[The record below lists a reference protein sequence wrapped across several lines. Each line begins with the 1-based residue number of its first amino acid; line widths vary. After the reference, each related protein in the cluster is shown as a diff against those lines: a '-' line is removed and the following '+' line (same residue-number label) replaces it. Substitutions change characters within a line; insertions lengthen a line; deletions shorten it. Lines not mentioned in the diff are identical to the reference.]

1 MSAEPF
7 VHLHLH
13 TQYSLLDGSIRIDA
27 LMRRAKELNMPAVAI
42 TDHGNMYGVVEFVK
56 TALEYGIKPIV
67 GCEVYMAAGSMHD
80 KQPVSGRAE
89 TYHFTLL
96 AKDNIGYHN
105 LIKLVSAAH
114 IDGFYYKPRIDKEL
128 LRKHSEG
135 LIGLSGCFKGEINQ
149 ALIAENPAK
158 ARQSVQE
165 FIDIFGH
172 ENFFIELHDH
182 GMEQQARTNPILIE
196 FAREFNLGLVA
207 TNDVHFLNKLDHEA
221 HDVMICI
228 GTQSMVQDEKRMR
241 YSPELYFKSGDEMQ
255 ALFHA
260 TPEAISNTLA
270 IADRCNVTLD
280 FGVTKYPSYQC
291 PDGLTAEEY
300 MRQICN
306 AGFEE
311 RYGKDADPVL
321 RERLEYELGV
331 LVKTGFI
338 DYFLITWDFIRYA
351 KEQGIPVGP
360 GRGSAAGAMVAYVM
374 KITDIDPIRFGLLFE
389 RFMNPERVS
398 PPDIDIDFC
407 QQRRGEVIDYV
418 RQKYGN
424 RAVSQIITFG
434 TMGAKSVVRDVGRV
448 LGWSYGDGDR
458 LAKMIPL
465 ELNIT
470 LTGKESKDPATGEK
484 KFNKGAIDKNPDLRK
499 AVETEPATAQ
509 LWEYAVFLEGI
520 TRNSGVHAAGVVI
533 SDRDLSD
540 YIPLSKSSEGEIVSQ
555 YAMGPLTDLG
565 LLKMDFLGLKTL
577 TIIRDAEDLIRQ
589 HDDSFRI
596 ANIVLE
602 NQPTFDLLNRAE
614 IIGIFQ
620 LDGGMASWCRSFDF
634 KSIDDIY
641 ALSALYRPGPMEF
654 IPDYVK
660 RKKGQKKIKY
670 AHPLLKE
677 VCGDTYGIFIYQEQV
692 MQAARVLAGYTLGG
706 ADNLRRAMG
715 KKDAAKMAKERKLF
729 VSGCAEHHQI
739 EAALADEIFDLLEK
753 FAGYGFNKS
762 HAAAYG
768 WISYQTAYLKANHPV
783 EFMAALLSN
792 EVNNTDK
799 ISIFVAECQRMGI
812 RILPPD
818 VNGSLLKFRPVVFEE
833 KPAIRFGLAAI
844 KNVGEAAMTAAIA
857 EREANGAYKSLED
870 FCARIDSKAANRRVI
885 ESLIRCGAF
894 DFTKIDRA
902 VLFASVEAVLASAA
916 SAHRDKASGQESLFE
931 MFETAPA
938 PTTLAELPHVE
949 PWSQAE
955 RLSAEK
961 ELLGFYVTG
970 HPLDSWR
977 ETLESGSFVSIAAMS
992 GFEDKSVVT
1001 AAGML
1006 TTVEKRFTKK
1016 DNKPY
1021 AICQLEDLT
1030 GQAEIMV
1037 WPEAFS
1043 SCGSLLETGKVV
1055 QVTAKLDKREEKPR
1069 LVASEFKVIKETKG
1083 AGSIRL
1089 TVQHELVEVEELAR
1103 IRETLHRFP
1112 GKTPVILN
1120 FQFGTG
1126 ERVVMKTGPK
1136 YHVQDSE
1143 ELRLALD
1150 GWLR

>member
-13 TQYSLLDGSIRIDA
+13 TEYSLLDGSIRIDD
-27 LMRRAKELNMPAVAI
+27 LMKRAKEMNMPAVAI
-42 TDHGNMYGVVEFVK
+42 TDHGNMFGVVEFVQS
-56 TALEYGIKPIV
+56 ALKHGIKPIV
-67 GCEVYMAAGSMHD
+67 GCEVYMAAGSMLE
-80 KQPVSGRAE
+80 KQAATARAE
-89 TYHFTLL
+89 TYHFTML
-96 AKDNIGYHN
+96 AKDNVGYHN
-105 LIKLVSAAH
+105 LLKLVSAGH

-128 LRKHSEG
+128 LRQHSAG
-135 LIGLSGCFKGEINQ
+135 LIGLSGCLKGEINQ
-149 ALIAENPAK
+149 ALIADNPAK

-172 ENFFIELHDH
+172 ENFYLELHDH
-182 GMEQQARTNPILIE
+182 GIEQQAKCNPFLIE
-196 FAREFNLGLVA
+196 FAKEFNLGLVA
-207 TNDVHFLNKLDHEA
+207 ANDVHFLDRSQHEA

-228 GTQSMVQDEKRMR
+228 GTQSMVHDEKRMH
-241 YSPELYFKSGDEMQ
+241 YSPELYFKSGDEMT
-255 ALFHA
+255 ALFPH
-260 TPEAISNTLA
+260 TPEAISNTLS
-270 IADRCNVTLD
+270 IAERCNVTLD
-280 FGVTKYPSYQC
+280 FGVTKYPAYQC
-291 PDGLTAEEY
+291 PEGYTAEQY
-300 MRQICN
+300 MREICWL
-306 AGFEE
+306 GFEQ
-311 RYGKDADPVL
+311 RYGKDADPTL
-321 RERLEYELGV
+321 AERLEYELGI

-374 KITDIDPIRFGLLFE
+374 QITDIDPIRFGLLFE

-407 QQRRGEVIDYV
+407 QQRRGEVIEYV

-448 LGWSYGDGDR
+448 LGYSYGDGDR
-458 LAKMIPL
+458 IAKMIPL
-465 ELNIT
+465 DLGMT
-470 LTGKESKDPATGEK
+470 LK
-484 KFNKGAIDKNPDLRK
+484 KAAEKNPDLKK
-499 AVETEPATAQ
+499 AIETEPPTAL
-509 LWEYAVFLEGI
+509 LWEYATTLEGLS
-520 TRNSGVHAAGVVI
+520 RNTGVHAAGVVI

-540 YIPLSKSSEGEIVSQ
+540 YIPLSKSSDGEIVSQ

-589 HDDSFRI
+589 HDDAFRI
-596 ANIVLE
+596 ANIPLD
-602 NQPTFDLLNRAE
+602 NQATFDLLNRAE

-634 KSIDDIY
+634 KIIDDIY

-660 RKKGQKKIKY
+660 RKKGLTKIKY
-670 AHPLLKE
+670 AHPLLQQ
-677 VCGDTYGIFIYQEQV
+677 VCGDTYGIMIYQEQV
-692 MQAARVLAGYTLGG
+692 MQAARVMAGYTLGG

-715 KKDAAKMAKERKLF
+715 KKDVEKMAKERKLF
-729 VSGCAEHHQI
+729 VAGCAEHHQVD
-739 EAALADEIFDLLEK
+739 AKLADEIFDLLEK

-768 WISYQTAYLKANHPV
+768 WISYQTAYLKANHPL
-783 EFMAALLSN
+783 EFMSALLSN

-812 RILPPD
+812 KILPPD
-818 VNGSLLKFRPVVFEE
+818 LNSSLLKFRPVTFESR
-833 KPAIRFGLAAI
+833 PAIRFGLAAI
-844 KNVGEAAMTAAIA
+844 KNVGEAAMESAIA
-857 EREANGAYKSLED
+857 EREKDGPYKSLED
-870 FCARIDSKAANRRVI
+870 FCKRIDSKSANRRVI

-902 VLFASVEAVLASAA
+902 VLFATVEATLASAA
-916 SAHRDKASGQESLFE
+916 SAHRDKASGQVSLFD
-931 MFETAPA
+931 MFEAAPA
-938 PTTLAELPHVE
+938 ATTLAELPHVE

-955 RLSAEK
+955 RLNAEK

-977 ETLESGSFVSIAAMS
+977 ETLENGGYVSVAAMH
-992 GFEDKSVVT
+992 GIEDKT
-1001 AAGML
+1001 IIDAAGMI

-1016 DNKPY
+1016 ENKPY
-1021 AICQLEDLT
+1021 AICQMEDLT
-1030 GQAEIMV
+1030 GQAEIMI
-1037 WPEAFS
+1037 WPETFAKVH
-1043 SCGSLLETGKVV
+1043 SLLEVGKVLV
-1055 QVTAKLDKREEKPR
+1055 ITAKLDKREEKPR
-1069 LVASEFKVIKETKG
+1069 LVASDCKAIKENKG
-1083 AGSIRL
+1083 TAIRL
-1089 TVQHELVEVEELAR
+1089 TMQHELVEIEELAKL
-1103 IRETLHRFP
+1103 RETLHRYP

-1126 ERVVMKTGPK
+1126 ERVTMRTDTK

-1143 ELRLALD
+1143 ELRTALN
-1150 GWLR
+1150 GWLV

>member
-1 MSAEPF
+1 MSAAPF
-7 VHLHLH
+7 VHLHQH
-13 TQYSLLDGSIRIDA
+13 TEYSLLDGSIRIED
-27 LMRRAKELNMPAVAI
+27 LMKQAKELNMPAVAI
-42 TDHGNMYGVVEFVK
+42 TDHGNMYGVVEFVQ
-56 TALEYGIKPIV
+56 TAKKYGIKPIV
-67 GCEVYMAAGSMHD
+67 GCEVYMAAGSMLD
-80 KQPVSGRAE
+80 KQAATARAE

-96 AKDNIGYHN
+96 AKDNTGYHN
-105 LIKLVSAAH
+105 LLKLVSAAH

-128 LRKHSEG
+128 LAKHSEG
-135 LIGLSGCFKGEINQ
+135 LIGLSGCLKGEINQ

-165 FIDIFGH
+165 FIGIFGK
-172 ENFFIELHDH
+172 ENFYIELQDH
-182 GMEQQARTNPILIE
+182 GIEAQAKCNPILKQFAAE
-196 FAREFNLGLVA
+196 FDLPLVA
-207 TNDVHFLNKLDHEA
+207 TNDVHFLTRAQHEA

-228 GTQSMVQDEKRMR
+228 GTQSMVQDEKRMH
-241 YSPELYFKSGDEMQ
+241 YSPELYFKSGDEMA
-255 ALFHA
+255 ALFA
-260 TPEAISNTLA
+260 DTPEAISNTLA
-270 IADRCNVTLD
+270 IAERCNVTLD
-280 FGVTKYPSYQC
+280 TSTKYPAYKC
-291 PDGLTAEEY
+291 PDGMTAEET
-300 MRQICN
+300 MRKICWE
-306 AGFEE
+306 GFED
-311 RYGKDADPVL
+311 RYGKNAAPEL
-321 RERLEYELGV
+321 RERLEYELTI

-338 DYFLITWDFIRYA
+338 DYFLITWDFIHYA
-351 KEQGIPVGP
+351 KQNGIPVGP

-407 QQRRGEVIDYV
+407 QQRRGEVIEYV
-418 RQKYGN
+418 RNKYGH

-448 LGWSYGDGDR
+448 LGYSYGDGDR
-458 LAKMIPL
+458 IAKMIPL
-465 ELNIT
+465 DLGMT
-470 LTGKESKDPATGEK
+470 LK
-484 KFNKGAIDKNPDLRK
+484 KAAEKNPDLKK
-499 AVETEPATAQ
+499 AIETEPATAQ
-509 LWEYAVFLEGI
+509 LWEYATTLEGLS
-520 TRNSGVHAAGVVI
+520 RNTGVHAAGVVI

-540 YIPLSKSSEGEIVSQ
+540 YIPLSKSSDGEIVSQ

-589 HDDSFRI
+589 SDDSFRI
-596 ANIVLE
+596 ANIPLDD
-602 NQPTFDLLNRAE
+602 QPTFDLLNRAE

-634 KSIDDIY
+634 QTIDDIY

-660 RKKGQKKIKY
+660 RKKGQTKIKY
-670 AHPLLKE
+670 AHPLLQQ
-677 VCGDTYGIFIYQEQV
+677 VCGDTYGIMIYQEQV
-692 MQAARVLAGYTLGG
+692 MQAARVMAGYTLGG

-715 KKDAAKMAKERKLF
+715 KKDVEKMAKERKLF
-729 VSGCAEHHQI
+729 VAGCAEHHNVDSK
-739 EAALADEIFDLLEK
+739 LADEIFDLLEK

-768 WISYQTAYLKANHPV
+768 WISYQTAYLKANHPL
-783 EFMAALLSN
+783 EFMSALLSN

-799 ISIFVAECQRMGI
+799 ISIFVAECQRMKI
-812 RILPPD
+812 TILPPD
-818 VNGSLLKFRPVVFEE
+818 LNSSLLKFRPSTFEG

-844 KNVGEAAMTAAIA
+844 KNVGEAAMEAAIA
-857 EREANGAYKSLED
+857 EREKEGSYKSLED
-870 FCARIDSKAANRRVI
+870 FCSRIDSKSANRRVI

-902 VLFASVEAVLASAA
+902 VLFASVESTLASAA
-916 SAHRDKASGQESLFE
+916 SAHRDKASGQVSLFD
-931 MFETAPA
+931 MFSSAPA
-938 PTTLAELPHVE
+938 PTTLAEMPHVE

-977 ETLESGSFVSIAAMS
+977 ETLENGGYVTTALMREM
-992 GFEDKSVVT
+992 EDKSIIE

-1006 TTVEKRFTKK
+1006 TSVEKRFTKK
-1016 DNKPY
+1016 ENKPY
-1021 AICQLEDLT
+1021 AICQMEDLT

-1037 WPEAFS
+1037 WPETFS
-1043 SCGSLLETGKVV
+1043 KSGQLLEVGKVLV
-1055 QVTAKLDKREEKPR
+1055 ITAKLDKREEKPR

-1083 AGSIRL
+1083 SSIRL
-1089 TVQHELVEVEELAR
+1089 TMQHELLEVEELAR
-1103 IRETLHRFP
+1103 LRETLHRYP

-1126 ERVVMKTGPK
+1126 ERVVMRTGTK

-1143 ELRLALD
+1143 ELRLALN
-1150 GWLR
+1150 GWLI